1 MFMLAM
7 LCEVLPVVAALSVV
21 AVLAV
26 PLWREKLPRPVRLD
40 GSSRPDAAARWTL
53 ASGAAL
59 LVLFAVTVT
68 VMRFHRIRLGG
79 QDYSWWR
86 YSIPL
91 LAACL
96 VLLVVAVLLVSY
108 RRQPAEPVAP
118 THPRTWRSFT
128 GTSQLWLFGSCAFA
142 LILFVAFAG
151 SASSPD
157 DEGRY
162 RWLVID
168 TGATGGMVADFFG
181 WAYGL
186 PAAAAALVLL
196 VLTVLVLH
204 LNAVRPFFTPNSVGA
219 EEASRSAFSYMV
231 VCFGAGAVLL
241 TLARALNTASSAAG
255 VSLASEGY
263 SFDTTLAAASPW
275 LLGLSYLVQFF
286 ALFLLMTVVA
296 VAVRRPQPQAATV
309 HG

>member
-1 MFMLAM
+1 MFVLAM
-7 LCEVLPVVAALSVV
+7 LYEVLPVVAALAVV

-26 PLWREKLPRPVRLD
+26 PIWREKLPLPPRLD
-40 GSSRPDAAARWTL
+40 ASSRPDAVMRSTL
-53 ASGAAL
+53 ASGAAF
-59 LVLFAVTVT
+59 LVLFAVTVS
-68 VMRFHRIRLGG
+68 VMRFRRMRLGG
-79 QDYSWWR
+79 EDFAWWR

-96 VLLVVAVLLVSY
+96 VLLAVAVLLASY

-128 GTSQLWLFGSCAFA
+128 GSSQLWLLGSCALA

-157 DEGRY
+157 EEGRY
-162 RWLVID
+162 RLLVID

-186 PAAAAALVLL
+186 PAAAAALLLL

-204 LNAVRPFFTPNSVGA
+204 LNAVRPFLAPSSVRG
-219 EEASRSAFSYMV
+219 EEASRSALSSMV
-231 VCFGAGAVLL
+231 VCLGAGAVLL
-241 TLARALNTASSAAG
+241 TLARALNTAAGAAG

-275 LLGLSYLVQFF
+275 LLGMSYLVQFF
-286 ALFLLMTVVA
+286 GLSLLMIVVA
-296 VAVRRPQPQAATV
+296 IAALRPQPQAATV
-309 HG
+309 HD

>member
-1 MFMLAM
+1 MFVLAM
-7 LCEVLPVVAALSVV
+7 LYEVLPVVAALAVV

-40 GSSRPDAAARWTL
+40 GSSRPDAVARVTL

-59 LVLFAVTVT
+59 LVLLAVTVT
-68 VMRFHRIRLGG
+68 VMRFRRMSLVGG
-79 QDYSWWR
+79 DYAWWR

-91 LAACL
+91 LAACVVL
-96 VLLVVAVLLVSY
+96 VVVAVLLASF

-128 GTSQLWLFGSCAFA
+128 GSSQLWLLGSCALA

-157 DEGRY
+157 EEGHY
-162 RWLVID
+162 RRLVID
-168 TGATGGMVADFFG
+168 TGATGGLVADFFG

-186 PAAAAALVLL
+186 PAAAVTLLLL

-204 LNAVRPFFTPNSVGA
+204 LNAVRPFSAPSSVRG
-219 EEASRSAFSYMV
+219 EEASRSVLSYMV

-286 ALFLLMTVVA
+286 GLFLLLMVAA
-296 VAVRRPQPQAATV
+296 VAARRPQSQAATV